1 MYAGSGS
8 IDARELKAVLSSLGQ
23 EVSDEAVKKMIAEVR
38 PQLQKFCLI
47 PDVRTGRWRCKV
59 HILPLQL
66 NVHRNQTSATIWG
79 NSTA

>member
-38 PQLQKFCLI
+38 PQLQNVGLI
-47 PDVRTGRWRCKV
+47 SDV
-59 HILPLQL
+59 
-66 NVHRNQTSATIWG
+66 
-79 NSTA
+79 